1 MASIARRKAL
11 ALRGP
16 ATPMEYPSSARY
28 IAHRLPMNGFGR
40 RITHYQWRSKE
51 FTDLTRQNTDKYEV
65 MLGMKLYDHEWNTH
79 RVHSCRVYKKNV
91 ITQPQDMDRGNA
103 FRWQLLPAAD
113 DCKKAVVEIERTWGA
128 YYHRHVDTP
137 RKWHHPSLDTVE
149 GDTRSKWKSV
159 GM

>member
-79 RVHSCRVYKKNV
+79 RVHSCRVYKKKCDNPTTGHGQRQCISV
-91 ITQPQDMDRGNA
+91 AAAARGRRLQESGGGN
-103 FRWQLLPAAD
+103 
-113 DCKKAVVEIERTWGA
+113 
-128 YYHRHVDTP
+128 
-137 RKWHHPSLDTVE
+137 
-149 GDTRSKWKSV
+149 
-159 GM
+159 